1 MEEVD
6 EAAENL
12 LVRLVVGVAGSG
24 KTLVLARRA
33 RYLREHFPRY
43 KILVM
48 AFNRDF
54 VADLKKRIGLEDVE
68 VYGFHQLCRKIV
80 PEPRGDFVDVW
91 RWLDRHA
98 SALVAQ
104 VGLPA
109 HYIAEEIDWRK
120 DAEIFSDEEYL
131 AAVRKGRVQRLTR
144 EKRQIINQIFNDY
157 RYYQEELRAK
167 GQMWM
172 DSADLALAALAVVEN
187 GHPLKHSYDAVLIDE
202 AQDFA
207 PPWIR
212 LAKLLQKPTGTMLL
226 CEDPLQTL
234 FRSFTW
240 QEKGIPVVGRAVTLR
255 VPFRSSREI
264 CAAAYS
270 LIEADSLLREEQR
283 IEPNLTAYEVSSGEM
298 PRLIECVDLP
308 HEITMIA
315 KRIEALLDTG
325 VKAEHI
331 AVLCH
336 NHYVMNQLK
345 PLEKYGCV
353 MKTFGTMKGLEF
365 QAVFVPHLHDVFQR
379 ADADDAVSTVRRRIF
394 TAITRA
400 RETLVLSYQGTLPPA
415 LQPLLLYVQR

>member
-1 MEEVD
+1 
-6 EAAENL
+6 
-12 LVRLVVGVAGSG
+12 
-24 KTLVLARRA
+24 
-33 RYLREHFPRY
+33 
-43 KILVM
+43 
-48 AFNRDF
+48 
-54 VADLKKRIGLEDVE
+54 
-68 VYGFHQLCRKIV
+68 
-80 PEPRGDFVDVW
+80 
-91 RWLDRHA
+91 
-98 SALVAQ
+98 
-104 VGLPA
+104 
-109 HYIAEEIDWRK
+109 
-120 DAEIFSDEEYL
+120 
-131 AAVRKGRVQRLTR
+131 
-144 EKRQIINQIFNDY
+144 
-157 RYYQEELRAK
+157 
-167 GQMWM
+167 MWM
-172 DSADLALAALAVVEN
+172 DGADLALAALAVMEN

-240 QEKGIPVVGRAVTLR
+240 QEKGIPVVGRSVTLR

-283 IEPNLTAYEVSSGEM
+283 IEPNLTAYEVSSGEV
-298 PRLIECVDLP
+298 PLLIECADMP

-315 KRIEALLDTG
+315 KGIEALLDAG
-325 VKAEHI
+325 VKGEHI
-331 AVLCH
+331 AALCH
-336 NHYVMNQLK
+336 NHAVMHQLK

-394 TAITRA
+394 TAMTRA
-400 RETLVLSYQGTLPPA
+400 RETLVLSYQGTLPHA
-415 LQPLLLYVQR
+415 LQPLLPYVQTK